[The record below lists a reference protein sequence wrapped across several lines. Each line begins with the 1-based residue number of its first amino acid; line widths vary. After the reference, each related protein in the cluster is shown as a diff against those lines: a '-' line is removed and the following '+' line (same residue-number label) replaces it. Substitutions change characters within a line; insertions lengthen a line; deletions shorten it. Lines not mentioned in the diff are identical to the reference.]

1 MAATQ
6 RCELL
11 VIGGG
16 NMGSAIIRGGLA
28 AGVLQAAAVCVVE
41 PDAGKRAAMTALGC
55 VAAEAI
61 AHVPHVAELT
71 PDTLV
76 LWAVK
81 PQMFADAAAAYRG
94 VVAGLGADRQPA
106 AGASIMAGVP
116 ASRIS
121 ELTGTACIIRTM
133 PNLPAQIGLGVTAI
147 CTPAQAG
154 VEGSPAAAA
163 TRQATQLL
171 EAVGTVMELPEPMLD
186 AFTAVAGSG
195 PAYVFYLAEAMVA
208 AAMQQGLSADQA
220 DQAVRQT
227 LLGAAQLMSQRA
239 EPSPAQLRAEV
250 TSKGGTTAA
259 ATAVMDGAGFTEIM
273 QRAIAAGTER
283 SRELRG

>member
-28 AGVLQAAAVCVVE
+28 ARVLQASGVCVVD
-41 PDAGKRAAMTALGC
+41 PDAGKRAAMMALGC
-55 VAAEAI
+55 VAADAI
-61 AHVPHVAELT
+61 SHVPQAAELT
-71 PDTLV
+71 SDTLV

-94 VVAGLGADRQPA
+94 VVAGLAAGGHPA

-116 ASRIS
+116 ASRVS

-133 PNLPAQIGLGVTAI
+133 PNLPAQIGRGVTAI
-147 CTPAQAG
+147 CTPSQAG
-154 VEGSPAAAA
+154 VAGSAAAAA
-163 TRQATQLL
+163 TTRVTTLL
-171 EAVGTVMELPEPMLD
+171 EAVGTVLELPEPMLD
-186 AFTAVAGSG
+186 AFTALAGSG

-208 AAMQQGLSADQA
+208 AALEQGLTAEQA
-220 DQAVRQT
+220 DLAVRQT
-227 LLGAAQLMSQRA
+227 LLGSAQLMSQRA
-239 EPSPAQLRAEV
+239 DASPTQLRAEV

-259 ATAVMDGAGFTEIM
+259 ATAVMDAAGFTELM
-273 QRAIAAGTER
+273 KRAIAAGTER

>member
-28 AGVLQAAAVCVVE
+28 AGVLRAAAVCVVD
-41 PDAGKRAAMTALGC
+41 PDAGKRAAMTAHGC
-55 VAAEAI
+55 VAAGAI
-61 AHVPHVAELT
+61 SHVPQVAELT
-71 PDTLV
+71 SDTLV

-81 PQMFADAAAAYRG
+81 PQMFADAAAAYRV
-94 VVAGLGADRQPA
+94 VVAGLAAGGQPA

-116 ASRIS
+116 ASRVS

-133 PNLPAQIGLGVTAI
+133 PNLPAQIGRGVTAI
-147 CTPAQAG
+147 CTPSQAG
-154 VEGSPAAAA
+154 VAGSPAAAA
-163 TRQATQLL
+163 TRRVTTLL
-171 EAVGTVMELPEPMLD
+171 EAVGSVIELPEPMLD
-186 AFTAVAGSG
+186 AFTALAGSG
-195 PAYVFYLAEAMVA
+195 PAYMFYLAEAMVA
-208 AAMQQGLSADQA
+208 AALEQGLTAEQA
-220 DQAVRQT
+220 DLAVRQT

-239 EPSPAQLRAEV
+239 DASPTQLRAEV

-259 ATAVMDGAGFTEIM
+259 ATAVMDAAGFTELIK
-273 QRAIAAGTER
+273 RAIAAGTER